1 MEQFLTALLMQAAL
15 QLNVQAIANHQT
27 TQHFADLGWLD
38 KLLSMDIAESYA
50 TQGLS
55 QAATGRDAVAG
66 TIASGG
72 FPYQAR

>member
-15 QLNVQAIANHQT
+15 QLNVQALANHQT

-50 TQGLS
+50 TQGL
-55 QAATGRDAVAG
+55 QHAATGRDAVAG